1 MRFFSNIFS
10 DSADHVHQCP
20 VPECFKVYKTNTDLK
35 NHIASRIEPCYND
48 QGPRAVVTPDEVRHY
63 EWHLESRKADQFHC
77 PEMSCNAVY
86 ENRKSVMRHRR
97 TMVKQFLESDN
108 PTKSQKDH
116 YEMETNRPEED
127 VINYVTS
134 KYG

>member
-1 MRFFSNIFS
+1 MRLFPNMFSS
-10 DSADHVHQCP
+10 ESADHVHRCP
-20 VPECFKVYKTNTDLK
+20 VPDCFKVYKTNSELR
-35 NHIASRIEPCYND
+35 NHLESRIEPCYND
-48 QGPRAVVTPDEVRHY
+48 DPRTVVTPDELNHY
-63 EWHLESRKADQFHC
+63 VWHVESKKESRNQC
-77 PEMSCNAVY
+77 PEKSCEAVY

-97 TMVKQFLESDN
+97 TMIKQFLESEN
-108 PTKSQKDH
+108 PTKAQKDH